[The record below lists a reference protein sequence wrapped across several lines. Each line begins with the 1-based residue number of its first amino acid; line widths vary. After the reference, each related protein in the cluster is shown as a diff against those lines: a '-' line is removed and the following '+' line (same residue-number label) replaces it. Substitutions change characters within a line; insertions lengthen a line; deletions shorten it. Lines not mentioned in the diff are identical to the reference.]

1 LLGKQEIRPAGKLW
15 LEIEHPSSGAV
26 FGDALGAFVA
36 GRALAPLGEYRR
48 LDVMLVLDTSD
59 STRAPSGADINGN
72 GVVGTHR
79 AGGFGAFLGLG
90 STDAGDSILAA
101 EVAAGRRL
109 IQRLDPRSTRVG
121 VASFAGEVPPQGIVI
136 GGSTSVAAVTEV
148 PLTADYHEVQRGLD
162 RILARGPYGM
172 THIAAGVDQATIELR
187 GLRGAYSKADPD
199 SEKVVLFLTDGQPTL
214 PYGIEYAQANTQAVL
229 RAAER
234 ARKAGVRVFSFGIGE
249 DALAGPLAIVRLADI
264 TGGTFTPVR
273 NPSDIG
279 EVIAQVDFANLEGV
293 TVRNL
298 TNGTEASQSATNSD
312 GSWSALVSLAPG
324 KNVIEATARSTDGQV
339 ESVRIEVEYA
349 PGSPDPVL
357 RDALITARNRL
368 LEQRLLDLQR
378 ARLDLEREQTEET
391 RKALALEIEEERRRA
406 LQQAENQRKTL
417 DLEVDD
423 RGGAEPAGDAGPEP
437 TAESPPPP

>member
-1 LLGKQEIRPAGKLW
+1 
-15 LEIEHPSSGAV
+15 
-26 FGDALGAFVA
+26 
-36 GRALAPLGEYRR
+36 
-48 LDVMLVLDTSD
+48 
-59 STRAPSGADINGN
+59 
-72 GVVGTHR
+72 
-79 AGGFGAFLGLG
+79 
-90 STDAGDSILAA
+90 
-101 EVAAGRRL
+101 
-109 IQRLDPRSTRVG
+109 
-121 VASFAGEVPPQGIVI
+121 
-136 GGSTSVAAVTEV
+136 
-148 PLTADYHEVQRGLD
+148 
-162 RILARGPYGM
+162 
-172 THIAAGVDQATIELR
+172 
-187 GLRGAYSKADPD
+187 
-199 SEKVVLFLTDGQPTL
+199 LFLTDGQPTL